1 MDLVEGEV
9 AARPLAGQSG
19 GWRERLHSR
28 RQRGDD
34 ADCAPGAVGARGRSE
49 RGQQPDGVAFDQ
61 RSVLDQDKALIE
73 QLTQRQQPRERPPV
87 KKPTPPPKVAPYR
100 GATLTPGSNRAGS
113 LVSTTFPSRC
123 ATPDVAPV
131 DAPAQGAPPMTAAVE
146 ALAPSP
152 AACLGEQGAPL
163 EATPPLPA
171 AADARCSRAEV
182 AAAEQAAAVQLAA
195 VATPAPQQALEPV
208 VPRTGHLFT
217 GADIDSLMDR
227 LDPAGAQQPAGS
239 GLGGLGAP
247 PVGGAADVG
256 RGDCTQNF
264 EDRHQPRVLP
274 GPPAPGAGGPR
285 GRGEGPAAPGRQLP
299 RPARPSPRA
308 RPSSRC
314 RRGGSSRSRSGP
326 STRGWR
332 TTSPRGRAAGRRSR
346 RRHGADD
353 AALFRAG
360 FGGGPVASA
369 PRRDRRPRRGG
380 QARGGGLPEARG
392 GQEKKGRGRAGLA
405 DPHEGGR
412 RAGQAAAA
420 KHVAGQALS
429 RAAALLLGAA
439 RGPRP
444 VPAHPGGNPRAG
456 PRDYPGAADGLRAR
470 DVPPASAG
478 GLPRD
483 VPRAILH
490 GGDEHDPRGEPQGR
504 PRAEAPAGP
513 LAEGGRRRHGR
524 RERRLGARPG
534 GAPRWGTGSLH
545 GHPAHPAWKRPQPAG
560 REAQRALPRRLP
572 GPQLS
577 VAIPRLTL
585 EECELV
591 SPTMAMSQLMPDA
604 LRRSFLER
612 CMRVD
617 AGRPLEQQDN
627 RTAAPDIAE
636 FQRDAQ
642 SRRRRAKHFHN
653 VFVIEACVRKDTFSF
668 FSSLPADVRA
678 YLDRVRTESGRLE
691 HEGPSFFASQIA
703 AVLDQ
708 LGVVC
713 DMRRMAGP
721 LGLHIVTK
729 ATNPNAQTEEIV
741 YECSDESA
749 YYAVRQDDR
758 TPPELTASSKLR
770 HRLLQRL
777 KVQVVHVMSVREW
790 QQLGEAQRV
799 NYMVKLQSL
808 Q

>member
-264 EDRHQPRVLP
+264 EDISREFFRDHRLPAQAGPEAEGARGAGPAAAAPSSAVAAGEAEFEVPQRRELKEQIRAIDSWLEDDFSARERLGDVRGGGMARTMPLSSVQASVADPSPAHLAATVALGEAGKPEAEVFRKLEEAKRRKAVGEQASPILMKEAAAQAKPLLPSMSLDKLCRVLRLFCSARHEDHDLYLRILGEIP
-274 GPPAPGAGGPR
+274 VQVRGITPEQLTDCVRVMCRLRLQEETYLELFSMEAMNMIRAGSRRAVRAPRRPPAP
-285 GRGEGPAAPGRQLP
+285 
-299 RPARPSPRA
+299 
-308 RPSSRC
+308 SRKV
-314 RRGGSSRSRSGP
+314 
-326 STRGWR
+326 
-332 TTSPRGRAAGRRSR
+332 
-346 RRHGADD
+346 D
-353 AALFRAG
+353 AAAMAAASDGSGLA
-360 FGGGPVASA
+360 PVAPLAGALA
-369 PRRDRRPRRGG
+369 PFTATQLIQLGNALSQLD
-380 QARGGGLPEARG
+380 
-392 GQEKKGRGRAGLA
+392 
-405 DPHEGGR
+405 
-412 RAGQAAAA
+412 A
-420 KHVAGQALS
+420 KHN
-429 RAAALLLGAA
+429 A
-439 RGPRP
+439 RF
-444 VPAHPGGNPRAG
+444 
-456 PRDYPGAADGLRAR
+456 L
-470 DVPPASAG
+470 DVFQ
-478 GLPRD
+478 
-483 VPRAILH
+483 
-490 GGDEHDPRGEPQGR
+490 E
-504 PRAEAPAGP
+504 
-513 LAEGGRRRHGR
+513 
-524 RERRLGARPG
+524 
-534 GAPRWGTGSLH
+534 
-545 GHPAHPAWKRPQPAG
+545 
-560 REAQRALPRRLP
+560 
-572 GPQLS
+572 QLS